1 MTIDNATL
9 HAMTTD
15 ILTGAKAYEA
25 TQAAE
30 ALQGAEQAAARAA
43 ENRPSF
49 LRKLILSI
57 LSLGIYAAVEKLTH
71 DDTPEQERKTQGRQV
86 AETLTSMWREL
97 QLFTALSD
105 EDANGVGLG
114 EHGERE
120 AYFGRER
127 VLLVKGPQEG
137 VTAFIAGA
145 EEGVVIED
153 PGAVMRGIEDL
164 IVSRPAM
171 REYFDPE
178 FVNQILQTHDAVADI
193 EANPSAPEPDPNAV
207 QV

>member
-30 ALQGAEQAAARAA
+30 ALQGTERAAAQAAQ
-43 ENRPSF
+43 NRPSF
-49 LRKLILSI
+49 VRKLILSI
-57 LSLGIYAAVEKLTH
+57 LTLGVYAAVEKLTR
-71 DDTPEQERKTQGRQV
+71 DDTAEEERKTQGRQV

-105 EDANGVGLG
+105 EGTNGVGLG

-120 AYFGRER
+120 AYFGRDR
-127 VLLVKGPQEG
+127 VVLLKGPQEA
-137 VTAFIAGA
+137 VTAFIAN
-145 EEGVVIED
+145 EEQGIVIED

-178 FVNQILQTHDAVADI
+178 FVNQILQTHDLAADI
-193 EANPSAPEPDPNAV
+193 AVNPIDAQPDPDAV
-207 QV
+207 RV

>member
-30 ALQGAEQAAARAA
+30 ALQGTERAAAQAAQ
-43 ENRPSF
+43 NRPSF
-49 LRKLILSI
+49 VRKRILSI
-57 LSLGIYAAVEKLTH
+57 LTLGVYAAVEKLTR
-71 DDTPEQERKTQGRQV
+71 DDTAEEERKTQGRQV

-105 EDANGVGLG
+105 EDTNGVGLG

-120 AYFGRER
+120 AYFGRDR
-127 VLLVKGPQEG
+127 VVLLKGPQEA
-137 VTAFIAGA
+137 VTAFIAN
-145 EEGVVIED
+145 EEQGIVIED

-178 FVNQILQTHDAVADI
+178 FVNQILQTHDLAADI
-193 EANPSAPEPDPNAV
+193 AVNPIDAQPGPDAV
-207 QV
+207 RV